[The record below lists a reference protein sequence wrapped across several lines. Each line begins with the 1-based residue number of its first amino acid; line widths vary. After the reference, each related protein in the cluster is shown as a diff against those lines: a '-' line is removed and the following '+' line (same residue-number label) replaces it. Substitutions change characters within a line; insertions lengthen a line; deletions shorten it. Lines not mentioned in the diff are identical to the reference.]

1 MKIVSF
7 FIFIFMFP
15 FASFTQ
21 SETMPVILVSADSK
35 VEYKDKMKVNV
46 IPGSVMDK
54 SGTLTLT
61 PAGRVIVY
69 HNYMFVEVAGDKS
82 PVALDKL
89 FVPNEEMVS
98 KSELSFG
105 EKMSDAVYNAFISGI
120 KMKNQ
125 KALVSGWGSKGGS
138 GKDGWGSKGGS
149 GKDGWGSKGGSGK
162 DGWGSKGGSG
172 KDGWGSKGGSGK
184 DGWGSKGGSG
194 KDGWGSKGGS
204 GKDGWVS
211 DDIKIRSASP
221 GGKYVEGTNNVS
233 WEPLSGTKSYV
244 FVIEDMDHNI
254 VFTKNVTG
262 TTYSIDSR
270 EAKLTSGIDYAWYVH
285 HPVKKEVSTPVFF
298 TVVNKAEEETAI
310 NNITS
315 SDLYK
320 KANEHIRML
329 MEAHVMEDAGL
340 LLAAQS
346 RYLKVIELSPNN
358 SLAKMMYAQFCN
370 NMNEIE
376 SAVKA
381 LK

>member
-1 MKIVSF
+1 
-7 FIFIFMFP
+7 
-15 FASFTQ
+15 
-21 SETMPVILVSADSK
+21 
-35 VEYKDKMKVNV
+35 
-46 IPGSVMDK
+46 MD
-54 SGTLTLT
+54 
-61 PAGRVIVY
+61 R
-69 HNYMFVEVAGDKS
+69 
-82 PVALDKL
+82 
-89 FVPNEEMVS
+89 
-98 KSELSFG
+98 
-105 EKMSDAVYNAFISGI
+105 
-120 KMKNQ
+120 
-125 KALVSGWGSKGGS
+125 
-138 GKDGWGSKGGS
+138 
-149 GKDGWGSKGGSGK
+149 
-162 DGWGSKGGSG
+162 
-172 KDGWGSKGGSGK
+172 
-184 DGWGSKGGSG
+184 
-194 KDGWGSKGGS
+194 
-204 GKDGWVS
+204 
-211 DDIKIRSASP
+211 
-221 GGKYVEGTNNVS
+221 
-233 WEPLSGTKSYV
+233 
-244 FVIEDMDHNI
+244 NI